1 MESSVLSSFGGNL
14 AAMALAGGLYFG
26 FRGLKRSTCHSH
38 NKCCDFD
45 IAKAETERDDR
56 IFLRIIESFKKE
68 AIEDGAAAVQVDNAR
83 ALQSGPG
90 HEGNPV

>member
-1 MESSVLSSFGGNL
+1 MDAGVLSSFGGNL

-26 FRGLKRSTCHSH
+26 FRILKRSTCHSH

-56 IFLRIIESFKKE
+56 IFLRIIESLKKDDGPGAFPLDHARPE
-68 AIEDGAAAVQVDNAR
+68 KGAAGD
-83 ALQSGPG
+83 
-90 HEGNPV
+90 EGAPV

>member
-26 FRGLKRSTCHSH
+26 FRVLKRSTCHSH

-45 IAKAETERDDR
+45 IAKAETQRDDR
-56 IFLRIIESFKKE
+56 MFLRIIESLRK
-68 AIEDGAAAVQVDNAR
+68 EDGAPAVPVHHAGPSE
-83 ALQSGPG
+83 AGPSGPQL
-90 HEGNPV
+90 V

>member
-1 MESSVLSSFGGNL
+1 MDSGVLSSFGGNL

-26 FRGLKRSTCHSH
+26 FRILKRSTCHSH

-56 IFLRIIESFKKE
+56 IFLRIIESIKKE
-68 AIEDGAAAVQVDNAR
+68 NGAAALQVDNAR
-83 ALQSGPG
+83 PEEGGPG

>member
-1 MESSVLSSFGGNL
+1 MDSGVLSSFGGNL

-26 FRGLKRSTCHSH
+26 FRILKRSTCHSH

-68 AIEDGAAAVQVDNAR
+68 NGAAALQVDHAGR
-83 ALQSGPG
+83 GEGGPG

>member
-1 MESSVLSSFGGNL
+1 MDSGVLSSFGGNL

-26 FRGLKRSTCHSH
+26 LRILKRSTCHSH

-68 AIEDGAAAVQVDNAR
+68 NGAAALQVDHAR
-83 ALQSGPG
+83 AGEGGPG

>member
-1 MESSVLSSFGGNL
+1 MDSGVLSSFGGNL

-26 FRGLKRSTCHSH
+26 FRILKRSTCHSH

-68 AIEDGAAAVQVDNAR
+68 NGAAALQVDNAR